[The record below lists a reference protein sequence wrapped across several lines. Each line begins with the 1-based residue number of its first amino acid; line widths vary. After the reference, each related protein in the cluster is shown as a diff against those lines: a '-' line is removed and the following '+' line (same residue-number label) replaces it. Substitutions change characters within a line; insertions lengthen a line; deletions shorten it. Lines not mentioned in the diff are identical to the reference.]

1 MRILVTT
8 NMYPSGDSY
17 FGIFVK
23 RQVESLENIGIEIIK
38 VAKTTENQC
47 AYVPFVLKSA
57 FCSLF
62 RDCDLVHAHY
72 GFHSALVPA
81 IIKRTPLII
90 TFHRGDVLYEP
101 FRNKVY
107 SKLQRFVVSRA
118 NSLIAVSSE
127 IKEALIKHLGAHPD
141 KVSVITCGVDTRSFL
156 PLEKEKKRIELG
168 IPEDSRVILYVGKLN
183 HRKGVDLLLEC
194 AKRMQEAY
202 FILIGEGKIRASDR
216 NCRFVDPQSNHTL
229 AKWYSAAD
237 VFLLPSRSE
246 GTPVVVL
253 EALSCGIPVVAS
265 KVGGI
270 PDLIKDGET
279 GYLVEPENVDMFE
292 EKLRDLLENAE
303 KRRKMGLRGRK
314 DMIENYDSL
323 KIAERIKQVYEKA
336 LDKHL

>member
-1 MRILVTT
+1 MKVLIVT
-8 NMYPSGDSY
+8 NMYPHKQSY
-17 FGIFVK
+17 SGIFVK
-23 RQVESLENIGIEIIK
+23 RQVESLENIGVEIIK

-62 RDCDLVHAHY
+62 RDYDLVHAHY
-72 GFHSALVPA
+72 GFHSAFLPA
-81 IIKRTPLII
+81 IIKRKPLVI
-90 TFHRGDVLYEP
+90 TFHGSDVLYEP
-101 FRNKVY
+101 LRNKFY
-107 SKLQRFVVSRA
+107 CKLQRFVVSRA
-118 NSLIAVSSE
+118 NFLIAVSNDV
-127 IKEALIKHLGAHPD
+127 KESLIKHLGAHPN

-156 PLEKEKKRIELG
+156 PLEKEKKRTELG
-168 IPEDSRVILYVGKLN
+168 IPEDSKVILYVGKLN
-183 HRKGVDLLLEC
+183 HGKGVDLLLEC

-202 FILIGEGKIRASDR
+202 FILIGEGKIRASYK
-216 NCRFVDPQSNHTL
+216 NCRFVDPQPNHTL

-279 GYLVEPENVDMFE
+279 GYLIEPENVDMFE

-303 KRRKMGLRGRK
+303 KRRQMGLRGRK

-323 KIAERIKQVYEKA
+323 KIAERIKQIYEKVLA
-336 LDKHL
+336 G